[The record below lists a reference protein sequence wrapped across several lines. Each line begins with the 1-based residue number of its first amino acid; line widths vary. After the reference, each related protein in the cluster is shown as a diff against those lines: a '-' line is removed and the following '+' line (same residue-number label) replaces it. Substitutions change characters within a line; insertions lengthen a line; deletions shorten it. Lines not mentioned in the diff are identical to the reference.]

1 MNVTLLTNN
10 TDSAT
15 VQSGIRGLIAA
26 AHGIDVA
33 VSYIQV
39 SGWHALSDIID
50 DIDDHHISPNRVR
63 ILVTDQFDL
72 THPEALKLAFQKR
85 VQLRSYAG
93 NKIYHPKVYL
103 ARDAENKVSCALV
116 GSANLSDSGLR
127 GGIEG
132 AVVIRDSQ
140 EVLAAIGNWFDERW
154 NTKSD
159 VIDVD
164 RNFISEYRSRWRI
177 AARARVK
184 LRRFRRKITG
194 IVAPTDGHLEDIQ
207 VLEDVCQTIRNP
219 IVTLGMDQAGNNIRN
234 LNRLLAVLRKFPTDI
249 HDKARSELHL
259 LGLVD
264 GNNNLTA
271 VGLQCR
277 QCTTTRALARAW
289 CQWVKDEP
297 EQSLLDLN
305 PKIETFRRAATL
317 FWKLR
322 WEVRN
327 FFFRHLEEE
336 GQRDILKAIEILCN
350 AGDLIRE
357 LKLED
362 FRALAP
368 ILATQLEK
376 LPKHL
381 RDAIRKY
388 NKNKGDRSWKSDDR
402 RILLKAWR
410 YVQ

>member
-50 DIDDHHISPNRVR
+50 HHHISPDRVR

-72 THPEALKLAFQKR
+72 THPEALQLALQKE
-85 VQLRSYAG
+85 VKLRSYAG

-140 EVLAAIGNWFDERW
+140 EVLAAIGNWFDELW
-154 NTKSD
+154 NTNPD

-164 RNFISEYRSRWRI
+164 PNFISEYRSRWRI

-234 LNRLLAVLRKFPTDI
+234 LEHLLEVLHAFPNI
-249 HDKARSELHL
+249 HDKARSELRL

-264 GNNNLTA
+264 RNNNLTA

-289 CQWVKDEP
+289 CQWVKDVP

-305 PKIETFRRAATL
+305 PKIATFRRAATL

-322 WEVRN
+322 WKVRK
-327 FFFRHLEEE
+327 FFFAHLEER